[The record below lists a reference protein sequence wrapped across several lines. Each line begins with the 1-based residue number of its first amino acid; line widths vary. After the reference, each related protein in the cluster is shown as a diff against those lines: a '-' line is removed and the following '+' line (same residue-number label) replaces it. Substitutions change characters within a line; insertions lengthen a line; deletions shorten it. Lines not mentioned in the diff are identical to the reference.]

1 LEALSQQNNKAVKRS
16 NQVILTKNIPFNTE
30 VHELSA
36 LFGKF
41 GSVSRIVLP
50 PARTIALVEFVHP
63 NDAKSA
69 FRDLSYTRFKH
80 LPLKL
85 EWAPIDVLGERKAV
99 KATPQP
105 TPNESKEE
113 QIKQEL
119 SISEETAENA
129 EQQNNN
135 TLFVKN
141 LNFQTTEDTLR
152 KLFEQIGIVRNITI
166 AQKKNAKDPNKTLS
180 MGFGFVEFN
189 SHEDVLEAMKRFQ
202 GYNLEGHE
210 LQLKF
215 SQHKFEKEPERKKTR
230 NLPQTTKLI
239 IKNLAFEVTK
249 KDLKEL
255 CGAVAQLKSVRIPKK
270 FEGQSRGFGFVE
282 YLTPQE
288 AQNAFNALQGSHLYG
303 RRLVIEYAEKDTD
316 DVELLRL
323 KTASKAQTEK

>member
-1 LEALSQQNNKAVKRS
+1 MEALSQQNNKAVKRS

-36 LFGKF
+36 LFGKY
-41 GSVSRIVLP
+41 GSVSRVVLP
-50 PARTIALVEFVHP
+50 PARTIALLEFVHA
-63 NDAKSA
+63 NDAKQA

-85 EWAPIDVLGERKAV
+85 EWAPIDILGERKAKPV
-99 KATPQP
+99 VQIDTGAT
-105 TPNESKEE
+105 KEE
-113 QIKQEL
+113 QHKQEL
-119 SISEETAENA
+119 SVNEEDQASA
-129 EQQNNN
+129 EQTNNN

-141 LNFQTTEDTLR
+141 LSFGTSEETLR

-166 AQKKNAKDPNKTLS
+166 AQKKNPKDPNKTLS

-189 SHEDVLEAMKRFQ
+189 SREDVLEAMKRFQ
-202 GYNLEGHE
+202 GHNLEGHE
-210 LQLKF
+210 IQLKF
-215 SQHKFEKEPERKKTR
+215 SQHKFDKEPERKKTR

-282 YLTPQE
+282 YLTQQE

-316 DVELLRL
+316 DVDLLRL
-323 KTASKAQTEK
+323 KTASTAQTNN